1 MKVLVTG
8 AAGFIGFHTIKKLLQ
23 SGHNVLGFDTINE
36 YYNTSLK
43 YDRLNEIG
51 IDRDKIFDNEYTD
64 SHKFKA
70 FRFIKM
76 DLSQKSAIMD
86 LFRDEKFDTVI
97 HLAAQA
103 GVRYSIENP
112 DAYIKS
118 NIDGFFNILEACRH
132 YPVKHLTYAS
142 SSSVYGNNK
151 TVPFSVDH
159 NVDKPI
165 SLYAATKKSNE
176 LMAHTYSHLYK
187 IPTTG
192 LRFFTVYGPWGRPDM
207 APSLFTNAIINN
219 RPLKIFNNGDME
231 RDFTYIDDIVDGI
244 IKVNEA
250 PPIIDPKKAPYALH
264 NIGNS
269 TPVKLM
275 DFINC
280 IEKHVGAIA
289 KKTFLPMQPG
299 DVQQTYADISS
310 ITNAVGYIPKTNIET
325 GVKHFV
331 NWYISYE
338 LKQQQTSTG
347 IINTSKKAI
356 L

>member
-1 MKVLVTG
+1 MKILVTG
-8 AAGFIGFHTIKKLLQ
+8 AAGFIGFHTVKKLLQ
-23 SGHNVLGFDTINE
+23 SGHEVLGFDNINT
-36 YYNTSLK
+36 YYDTSLK

-51 IDRDKIFDNEYTD
+51 IPRKKVIDNEYVT
-64 SHKFKA
+64 SSTFKA

-76 DLSQKSAIMD
+76 DLTQKAAIMD
-86 LFRDEKFDTVI
+86 LFRYERFDTVI

-151 TVPFSVDH
+151 TIPFSVDH

-176 LMAHTYSHLYK
+176 LMAHTYSHLFK

-207 APSLFTNAIINN
+207 APSLFADAIINN
-219 RPLKIFNNGDME
+219 RPLHIFNNGDME
-231 RDFTYIDDIVDGI
+231 RDFTYIDDIVEGI
-244 IKVNEA
+244 LKVNET
-250 PPIIDPKKAPYALH
+250 PPKPIDPETAPYLLH

-269 TPVKLM
+269 NPIKLM
-275 DFINC
+275 DFITC
-280 IEKHVGAIA
+280 IEKHVGAVA

-299 DVQQTYADISS
+299 DVSTTYADISS
-310 ITNAVGYIPKTNIET
+310 IVKAVGYIPKINIET

-331 NWYISYE
+331 NWYISYKIKHKSKMKE
-338 LKQQQTSTG
+338 
-347 IINTSKKAI
+347 II
-356 L
+356 